1 MIILKNNGDYSV
13 YRIINQTDDS
23 ILLGEVS
30 DSGYAILLNRD
41 DLHRMEVSLE
51 EFTREVS
58 KMERACLETREALFE
73 NGSEVFLYDKTKSVE
88 DNPTYKGTYL
98 GYDAVCNK
106 HIVNAISLEKRI
118 FPSKEYFIKR
128 VPNGVEKLEIIDR
141 EELLS
146 RYKTELDT
154 LYAQRTIKNDVQNN
168 VAEFTKQTKHHVY
181 APDSIWTIHNLL
193 SEHKALCQYKFTNM
207 ADQKRCIV
215 KGIKRL
221 AKPIYPLLIQSGVD
235 MESLKKCSNDT
246 STIPDSFVESY
257 EQFYRYAR
265 GTYITYGSMTHHME
279 VLGDPV
285 DYRIKTLESLIDKY
299 EDKEEENE
307 RE

>member
-1 MIILKNNGDYSV
+1 MIILKNNGGYSV

-106 HIVNAISLEKRI
+106 HIVNAISLEKQI
-118 FPSKEYFIKR
+118 FPSKECFIKH
-128 VPNGVEKLEIIDR
+128 VPSEIEKLEIVDR
-141 EELLS
+141 EDLLS
-146 RYKTELDT
+146 RYKTELNT
-154 LYAQRTIKNDVQNN
+154 LYTQCALQKDVQSS
-168 VAEFTKQTKHHVY
+168 VAEFMKQTKHRWCVT
-181 APDSIWTIHNLL
+181 DNIWKIHNLL
-193 SEHKALCQYKFTNM
+193 SEHKTLCVYEKYAPKMQDNI

-215 KGIKRL
+215 KGVKRL
-221 AKPIYPLLIQSGVD
+221 AKPMRLLLEQSGVD
-235 MESLKKCSNDT
+235 TESLRKCGNDT
-246 STIPDSFVESY
+246 NAIPDSFVESF
-257 EQFYRYAR
+257 ERFYSYAR
-265 GTYITYGSMTHHME
+265 GTDMA
-279 VLGDPV
+279 L

-299 EDKEEENE
+299 EDKEEYE